1 MRVRSGRWGA
11 GRNSE
16 MRGAMPSAVDQA
28 ARRLEAALQSL
39 EIAVQQR
46 LASGVGAEDLAAEV
60 EMLSADRARLAETLD
75 QSQARAVKLESV
87 NRDVSRRLAT
97 AIESIR
103 SVLEADSERQ

>member
-1 MRVRSGRWGA
+1 
-11 GRNSE
+11 
-16 MRGAMPSAVDQA
+16 MPSAVDQA

-87 NRDVSRRLAT
+87 NRDVSRRLAN

-103 SVLEADSERQ
+103 SLIEADTERQ